1 MIGTLKFVPYKRKSL
16 IRIPYKRI
24 IFVLFQIENDWD
36 HLKPFLISENLL
48 YSHPLYPKLTVLL
61 ICVFWAEVP
70 TQIMSKIPGKATTSL
85 GF

>member
-36 HLKPFLISENLL
+36 HLKLFLIFASLISEVDSNALNNISGTNYLQSFYENL
-48 YSHPLYPKLTVLL
+48 YSIYR
-61 ICVFWAEVP
+61 
-70 TQIMSKIPGKATTSL
+70 Q
-85 GF
+85 